1 MTSPPF
7 RGIKKVRMKYSNPAN
22 LAIIACPGGEIFA
35 DEVIAH
41 LKKKY
46 RRNMERMAA
55 EVARRYHLSADTAAQ
70 QINLINEIVFSRS
83 SNNHSGD
90 DDKFAVPHFKVPVK
104 FTLFANNEIK
114 AEIEESIRGKDIYI
128 FQDVE
133 NRYPVNFS
141 NAEPKKNLTI
151 NDHLMTIFVTI
162 DAARQAG
169 AQRITLVIP
178 NYPYARQHKAKG
190 REGLTASR
198 IGKIFESLGVDHII
212 TLDIHSRDIMNAFN
226 RMRLENLHASYQI
239 IRTLSRLDGILSDDF
254 VVVSPD
260 TGAVDRNKFFASALK
275 KPLALLYK
283 ERDYSM
289 ASRDASHNN
298 ISQIRLLGNV
308 RDKTVFMADDM
319 LGTGG
324 TLIKG
329 MRILKENGARRI
341 ICSISLPLFS
351 GDALSYL
358 DAAYKEGL
366 FYRIIATNAV
376 YQEEAI
382 KREWYISVNI
392 SGLFAQVISRLHQ
405 NQSVSSLLDNRE
417 IINRL
422 LSETRGP
429 QAQCELPFQQN

>member
-1 MTSPPF
+1 
-7 RGIKKVRMKYSNPAN
+7 MKYSNPAN
-22 LAIIACPGGEIFA
+22 LAIIACPGGESFA
-35 DEVIAH
+35 DEVIGH
-41 LKKKY
+41 LKRKY
-46 RRNMERMAA
+46 RHSHKRTVDELAKRHNISVEQAA
-55 EVARRYHLSADTAAQ
+55 L
-70 QINLINEIVFSRS
+70 QIDLINKIVTRGS
-83 SNNHSGD
+83 SSQSGAD
-90 DDKFAVPHFKVPVK
+90 RNSIHGFKVPVK
-104 FTLFANNEIK
+104 FTVFANGEIK
-114 AEIEESIRGKDIYI
+114 SEIEESIRGKDVYI

-133 NRYPVNFS
+133 NHYPLNFS
-141 NAEPKKNLTI
+141 GGAVNNLSI

-169 AQRITLVIP
+169 AERITLVIP

-190 REGLTASR
+190 REGISASR
-198 IGKIFESLGVDHII
+198 IGKIFEGLGVNHII
-212 TLDIHSRDIMNAFN
+212 TLDIHSRDIISAFD

-239 IRTLSRLDGILSDDF
+239 IQALSKLNGILNDDF

-283 ERDYSM
+283 ERDYSKV
-289 ASRDASHNN
+289 SRDASQTN

-308 RDKTVFMADDM
+308 KDKTVFMADDI

-329 MRILKENGARRI
+329 MKLLKENGARRI

-351 GDALSYL
+351 GKALSHFD
-358 DAAYKEGL
+358 DAYREGL
-366 FYRIIATNAV
+366 FYRLIGTNAV
-376 YQEEAI
+376 YQKEVIE
-382 KREWYISVNI
+382 REWYINVNI

-405 NQSVSSLLDNRE
+405 NQSVSSLLDNAE

-422 LSETRGP
+422 LSQTLIAEP
-429 QAQCELPFQQN
+429 QNELPFQQNGNG

>member
-1 MTSPPF
+1 
-7 RGIKKVRMKYSNPAN
+7 MKFTNPAN
-22 LAIIACPGGEIFA
+22 LAIIACPGGEVFT
-35 DEVIAH
+35 DEVIMH
-41 LKKKY
+41 LKKIY
-46 RRNMERMAA
+46 RRNMERTAA
-55 EVARRYHLSADTAAQ
+55 ELAKRYNLNSNDAIQ
-70 QINLINEIVFSRS
+70 QINLINEIVY
-83 SNNHSGD
+83 SNPSQKGNTLS
-90 DDKFAVPHFKVPVK
+90 VPRFKTPVK
-104 FTLFANNEIK
+104 FTIYANGEIK
-114 AEIEESIRGKDIYI
+114 SEILESIRGKDVYI

-133 NRYPVNFS
+133 NRHPVNFS
-141 NAEPKKNLTI
+141 DGAEKVKLSI
-151 NDHLMTIFVTI
+151 NDHLMATYVTV

-198 IGKIFESLGVDHII
+198 IGKILEALGVNHVI
-212 TLDIHSRDIMNAFN
+212 TLDIHSRDIVNSFN

-239 IRTLSRLDGILSDDF
+239 IQSLSRLDGILSDDF

-283 ERDYSM
+283 ERDYSRV
-289 ASRDASHNN
+289 SKDPSHTN

-308 RDKTVFMADDM
+308 KDKTVFMADDI

-329 MRILKENGARRI
+329 MKILRENGARKI

-351 GDALSYL
+351 GNSISYF
-358 DAAYKEGL
+358 DEAYNEGL
-366 FYRIIATNAV
+366 FYRIIGTNAV
-376 YQEEAI
+376 YHEELL
-382 KREWYISVNI
+382 KREWYINVNI

-405 NQSVSSLLDNRE
+405 NLSVSSLLDNSA

-422 LSETRGP
+422 LSETRKEEP
-429 QAQCELPFQQN
+429 QHELPFKQDEI